1 MEEDYRNLCQV
12 FTPTQNVKEL
22 LDWCGYTKDLYGKKI
37 MENSCGDGHILQEV
51 VKRYIEECIK
61 DGKKYDEI
69 LIGLENDIYGIE
81 YDPKQYDKCKKNLNN
96 ILKEYGLEKIEWKN
110 IKNQDTLSCDF
121 KQEFDY
127 VVGNPPY
134 IKYKSL
140 SQEDREIIRKKFE
153 TCKNGKFDYCY
164 AFIESSIKSL
174 KNKGRMAYLVPSS
187 IFKNVFAKDLRKFI
201 KPHIIKLYDYTTIK
215 LFDKETNEKGKNRLV
230 SSVIMI
236 IEKNMDNES
245 IEYIDINENDNR
257 PINKKDLDDNNKWIF
272 KNIDRR
278 IDGKKRFGDFFFA
291 SNTIATLYNNA
302 YVIKEYEEKE
312 DYIITDNGQ
321 KIEKEIVRDTMSPK
335 SFRKEKMEKII
346 FPYQYNDN
354 GELIRYST
362 EEFESRFPE
371 TSKYLRNFQEDLNNR
386 KSDTNA
392 SWFEYGRS
400 QALRNSNYEKLLLS
414 TVITGEVKTKILPK
428 DNIPYSGIYIL
439 ATKDKSLKEA
449 EKILKS
455 KEFLEYIE
463 GRGINASGKSLRIT
477 SKDINDY
484 MF

>member
-12 FTPTQNVKEL
+12 FTPTQNVIEL
-22 LDWCGYTKDLYGKKI
+22 LDWCGYKNDLYGKKI

-51 VKRYIEECIK
+51 AKRYIEECIK
-61 DGKKYDEI
+61 AGKKNDEI

-81 YDPKQYDKCKKNLNN
+81 YDEKQYNKCKKNLND
-96 ILKEYGLEKIEWKN
+96 ILKKYGLEAIKWKN
-110 IKNQDTLSCDF
+110 IKNKDTLKC
-121 KQEFDY
+121 KNENKFDY

-140 SQEDREIIRKKFE
+140 SEEDRQNIRKKFI

-174 KNKGRMAYLVPSS
+174 KNGGKMAYLIPNS
-187 IFKNVFAKDLRKFI
+187 IFKNVFAKDLRNFI
-201 KPHIIKLYDYTTIK
+201 KPYITKLYDYTTIK

-230 SSVIMI
+230 SSVTMIM
-236 IEKNMDNES
+236 EKNINSEF
-245 IEYIDINENDNR
+245 IEYIDINKNDIKL
-257 PINKKDLDDNNKWIF
+257 INKSDLDDNNKWVF
-272 KNIDRR
+272 KDV
-278 IDGKKRFGDFFFA
+278 DKEVGKKRFGDFFFA

-302 YVIKEYEEKE
+302 YVIKEYEVED
-312 DYIITDNGQ
+312 DYIITVKGE
-321 KIEKEIVRDTMSPK
+321 KIEKAVLKDTMSPK
-335 SFRKEKMEKII
+335 AFKKDKIEKII
-346 FPYQYNDN
+346 FPYKYNDN

-362 EEFESRFPE
+362 EEFEEKFPE
-371 TSKYLRNFQEDLNNR
+371 ASNYLKGFEEELNNR

-392 SWFEYGRS
+392 KWFEYGRS
-400 QALRNSNYEKLLLS
+400 QALRSSNYEKLLLS

-455 KEFLEYIE
+455 KEFFKYIE
-463 GRGINASGKSLRIT
+463 ARGINASGKSLRIT